1 MISDGQLEQNLQQGE
16 IAARERGL
24 RGTCRALIGCG
35 IATAALFWGFVI
47 VAFLLPAD
55 ETAANYDAIAVVL
68 AVLFLILAGISIAT
82 IVLGI
87 VYGVKC
93 RRFARLKKQYARRM
107 PGMSG
112 AAVSVSPAAS
122 APQTKDAVQ
131 PAAPCPPAP
140 QEVIPARPE
149 SLQPAP
155 VHPAQPSKPAQPAQ
169 YVQPIQAIP
178 APQPAECAQKY
189 SAPPQVSPLSAPQ
202 PPVKRRSRYWLWGI
216 AAAFVLLIVALA
228 CISASLP
235 YSDLALRD
243 SAYAIAAGAF
253 CVAFVSCLIGYMY
266 LRSEETGAELAA
278 FPPYPASVDA
288 RSYSLSRDKNLRSL
302 DYLFPEPSLRA
313 RAQTLRRQYTKAV
326 YIGFC
331 VGLAVG
337 MAVLLVLQLP
347 IALDAEADGWAF
359 PLVIGCAFVFGMC
372 AGVPFLIKL
381 AKVEKRNVAM
391 LEREPRYADNLLIYR
406 KYEAHSKG
414 RGRIPTALYLASIV
428 LGVLLAALIPAQP
441 VSVVAAILL
450 IVGAALNNHFVKKLR
465 LSVIPIEAKIDRAAS
480 DGDKAEL
487 EGDGT
492 GSKQGA

>member
-1 MISDGQLEQNLQQGE
+1 MISNQQLEQNLQQGE
-16 IAARERGL
+16 IAFKESAL

-93 RRFARLKKQYARRM
+93 RRFARLKKQYARQM

-112 AAVSVSPAAS
+112 AAVSAPPAAS

-140 QEVIPARPE
+140 QEGIPARPE

-189 SAPPQVSPLSAPQ
+189 SAPPQVSPLPAPQ

-216 AAAFVLLIVALA
+216 AAAFVLLVVALA

-288 RSYSLSRDKNLRSL
+288 RSYSLSRDKNMRSL

-465 LSVIPIEAKIDRAAS
+465 LSVIPIEAKIDQAAS
-480 DGDKAEL
+480 DGEKTRREEDRT
-487 EGDGT
+487 GD
-492 GSKQGA
+492 QGA

>member
-107 PGMSG
+107 QGISGG
-112 AAVSVSPAAS
+112 AAVSASLAATVS
-122 APQTKDAVQ
+122 QTKDAVQ
-131 PAAPCPPAP
+131 PAAPSTPAS
-140 QEVIPARPE
+140 QENGTQAMQEALPARTE
-149 SLQPAP
+149 VLQRA
-155 VHPAQPSKPAQPAQ
+155 PAQPVQPTQPAQ
-169 YVQPIQAIP
+169 SVF
-178 APQPAECAQKY
+178 APQRTERAQTY
-189 SAPPQVSPLSAPQ
+189 SALPQVSPLPAPQ

-216 AAAFVLLIVALA
+216 AAAFVLLVVALA

-428 LGVLLAALIPAQP
+428 LGVLLAALVPAQP

-465 LSVIPIEAKIDRAAS
+465 LSVIPIEAKIDQAAS
-480 DGDKAEL
+480 DGEKTRREEDRT
-487 EGDGT
+487 GD
-492 GSKQGA
+492 QGA

>member
-16 IAARERGL
+16 ITARERGL

-55 ETAANYDAIAVVL
+55 ETAANYDALAVVL

-107 PGMSG
+107 QGISGG
-112 AAVSVSPAAS
+112 AAVSASLAAS

-131 PAAPCPPAP
+131 PVAPCPPAS
-140 QEVIPARPE
+140 QENGTQAMQEALPARTE
-149 SLQPAP
+149 VLQRM
-155 VHPAQPSKPAQPAQ
+155 SAQPAQ

-178 APQPAECAQKY
+178 APQRTERAQTY
-189 SAPPQVSPLSAPQ
+189 SAPPQVSPLPAPQ

-216 AAAFVLLIVALA
+216 AAAFVLLVVALA

-243 SAYAIAAGAF
+243 SAYAIAAGVF

-414 RGRIPTALYLASIV
+414 RGRVPTALYLASIV

-465 LSVIPIEAKIDRAAS
+465 LSVIPIEAKIDQAHAS
-480 DGDKAEL
+480 DGEKTRQEEDRT
-487 EGDGT
+487 GD
-492 GSKQGA
+492 QGA

>member
-107 PGMSG
+107 RGISGG
-112 AAVSVSPAAS
+112 AAVSASPAAS
-122 APQTKDAVQ
+122 TPQTKDAVQ
-131 PAAPCPPAP
+131 TAAPSTPAS
-140 QEVIPARPE
+140 QENGTQAMQEALPARTE
-149 SLQPAP
+149 VLQRA
-155 VHPAQPSKPAQPAQ
+155 PAQP
-169 YVQPIQAIP
+169 VQPIQPAQSVF
-178 APQPAECAQKY
+178 APQRTERAQTY
-189 SAPPQVSPLSAPQ
+189 SALPQVSPLPAPQ

-216 AAAFVLLIVALA
+216 AAAFVLLVVALA

-313 RAQTLRRQYTKAV
+313 QAQTLRRQYTKAV

-465 LSVIPIEAKIDRAAS
+465 LSVIPIEAKIDQAAS
-480 DGDKAEL
+480 DGEKTRREEDRT
-487 EGDGT
+487 GD
-492 GSKQGA
+492 QGA

>member
-107 PGMSG
+107 QGMSG
-112 AAVSVSPAAS
+112 AAVSASLAATVS
-122 APQTKDAVQ
+122 QTKDAVQ
-131 PAAPCPPAP
+131 PVAPSTPTS
-140 QEVIPARPE
+140 QENGTQAMQEALPARTE
-149 SLQPAP
+149 VLQRM
-155 VHPAQPSKPAQPAQ
+155 PAQPAQ

-178 APQPAECAQKY
+178 APQ
-189 SAPPQVSPLSAPQ
+189 S
-202 PPVKRRSRYWLWGI
+202 PVKRRSRYWLWGI
-216 AAAFVLLIVALA
+216 AAAFVLLVVALA

-302 DYLFPEPSLRA
+302 DYLFPETSLRA

-331 VGLAVG
+331 IGLAVG

-465 LSVIPIEAKIDRAAS
+465 LSVIPIEAKIDQAHAS
-480 DGDKAEL
+480 DGEKTRQEEDRT
-487 EGDGT
+487 GD
-492 GSKQGA
+492 QGA

>member
-107 PGMSG
+107 PDMSG
-112 AAVSVSPAAS
+112 AAVSASLAAS
-122 APQTKDAVQ
+122 VPQTKDAVQ
-131 PAAPCPPAP
+131 PAAPCPPASQGSGAQAT
-140 QEVIPARPE
+140 QETLPTRTEV
-149 SLQPAP
+149 LQRA
-155 VHPAQPSKPAQPAQ
+155 PAQPVQPTQPAQ
-169 YVQPIQAIP
+169 SVF
-178 APQPAECAQKY
+178 APQRTERAQTY
-189 SAPPQVSPLSAPQ
+189 RALPQVSPLPAPQ
-202 PPVKRRSRYWLWGI
+202 PSVKRRSRYWLWGI

-313 RAQTLRRQYTKAV
+313 QAQTLRRQYTKAV

-428 LGVLLAALIPAQP
+428 LGVLLAALIPAYP

-465 LSVIPIEAKIDRAAS
+465 LSVIPIEAKIDQAHAS
-480 DGDKAEL
+480 DGEKTEQEEDRT
-487 EGDGT
+487 GD
-492 GSKQGA
+492 QGA

>member
-107 PGMSG
+107 QGMSG
-112 AAVSVSPAAS
+112 AAVSASLAATVS
-122 APQTKDAVQ
+122 QTKDAVQ
-131 PAAPCPPAP
+131 PVAPSTPTS
-140 QEVIPARPE
+140 QENGTQAMQEALPARTE
-149 SLQPAP
+149 VLQRM
-155 VHPAQPSKPAQPAQ
+155 PAQPAQ

-178 APQPAECAQKY
+178 APQ
-189 SAPPQVSPLSAPQ
+189 S
-202 PPVKRRSRYWLWGI
+202 PVKRRSRYWLWAI
-216 AAAFVLLIVALA
+216 AAAFVLLVVALA

-302 DYLFPEPSLRA
+302 DYLFPETSLRA

-331 VGLAVG
+331 IGLAVG

-465 LSVIPIEAKIDRAAS
+465 LSVIPIEAKIDQAHAS
-480 DGDKAEL
+480 DGEKTRQEEDRT
-487 EGDGT
+487 GD
-492 GSKQGA
+492 QGA

>member
-24 RGTCRALIGCG
+24 RETCRALIGCG

-55 ETAANYDAIAVVL
+55 ETAASYESIAAVL

-87 VYGVKC
+87 VCGVKC
-93 RRFARLKKQYARRM
+93 RRFARLKKQHARRM
-107 PGMSG
+107 PGMSGG

-122 APQTKDAVQ
+122 VPQTKDAVQ
-131 PAAPCPPAP
+131 PVAPSTPAS
-140 QEVIPARPE
+140 QENGTQAMQEAFPARTKV
-149 SLQPAP
+149 LQRA
-155 VHPAQPSKPAQPAQ
+155 PAQPAQ
-169 YVQPIQAIP
+169 PTQPAQSVF
-178 APQPAECAQKY
+178 APQRTERAQTY
-189 SAPPQVSPLSAPQ
+189 SALPQVSPLPAPQ
-202 PPVKRRSRYWLWGI
+202 PPVKRRSRYWLWAI
-216 AAAFVLLIVALA
+216 AAAFVLLVVALA

-288 RSYSLSRDKNLRSL
+288 RSYSLSRDKNMRSL
-302 DYLFPEPSLRA
+302 DYLFPEPTLRA

-347 IALDAEADGWAF
+347 IALDVEADGWAF

-465 LSVIPIEAKIDRAAS
+465 LSVIPIEAKIDQAAS
-480 DGDKAEL
+480 DGEKTEQ

-492 GSKQGA
+492 GKQGA

>member
-55 ETAANYDAIAVVL
+55 ETAANYDAIAAVL

-93 RRFARLKKQYARRM
+93 RRFVRLKKQYARQM

-112 AAVSVSPAAS
+112 AAVSASLAATV
-122 APQTKDAVQ
+122 PQTKDAVQ
-131 PAAPCPPAP
+131 PAAPCPPAS
-140 QEVIPARPE
+140 QENGAQATQETLPTRTEV
-149 SLQPAP
+149 LQRA
-155 VHPAQPSKPAQPAQ
+155 PAQPVQPTQPAQ
-169 YVQPIQAIP
+169 SVF
-178 APQPAECAQKY
+178 APQRTERAQTY
-189 SAPPQVSPLSAPQ
+189 SALPQVSPLPAPQ
-202 PPVKRRSRYWLWGI
+202 PPVKRRSRYWLWAI
-216 AAAFVLLIVALA
+216 AAAFVLLVVALA

-243 SAYAIAAGAF
+243 SAYAIAAGVF

-302 DYLFPEPSLRA
+302 DYLFPEPTLRA

-331 VGLAVG
+331 IGLAVG

-372 AGVPFLIKL
+372 ASVPFLIKL

-391 LEREPRYADNLLIYR
+391 LERDPRYADNLLIYR

-428 LGVLLAALIPAQP
+428 LGVLLAALLPAQP

-465 LSVIPIEAKIDRAAS
+465 LSVIPIEAKIDQAAS
-480 DGDKAEL
+480 DGEKTRREEDRT
-487 EGDGT
+487 GD
-492 GSKQGA
+492 QGA

>member
-1 MISDGQLEQNLQQGE
+1 MISDGQLEENLQQGE

-55 ETAANYDAIAVVL
+55 ETAANYDAIAAVL

-107 PGMSG
+107 QGMSGG
-112 AAVSVSPAAS
+112 AAVSASLAAT

-131 PAAPCPPAP
+131 PAAPCPPAS
-140 QEVIPARPE
+140 QENGTQAMQEALPARTE
-149 SLQPAP
+149 VLQRA
-155 VHPAQPSKPAQPAQ
+155 PAQPVQPTQPAQ
-169 YVQPIQAIP
+169 SVF
-178 APQPAECAQKY
+178 APQRTEYAQKY
-189 SAPPQVSPLSAPQ
+189 SALPQVSPLPAPQ

-216 AAAFVLLIVALA
+216 AAAFVLLVVALA

-302 DYLFPEPSLRA
+302 DYLFPEPTLRA

-331 VGLAVG
+331 IGLAVG
-337 MAVLLVLQLP
+337 MAVLQ
-347 IALDAEADGWAF
+347 
-359 PLVIGCAFVFGMC
+359 IGRA
-372 AGVPFLIKL
+372 
-381 AKVEKRNVAM
+381 
-391 LEREPRYADNLLIYR
+391 
-406 KYEAHSKG
+406 
-414 RGRIPTALYLASIV
+414 
-428 LGVLLAALIPAQP
+428 
-441 VSVVAAILL
+441 VV
-450 IVGAALNNHFVKKLR
+450 
-465 LSVIPIEAKIDRAAS
+465 
-480 DGDKAEL
+480 
-487 EGDGT
+487 
-492 GSKQGA
+492 

>member
-112 AAVSVSPAAS
+112 AAVSASLAATV
-122 APQTKDAVQ
+122 PQTKDAVQ
-131 PAAPCPPAP
+131 PAAPCPPAS
-140 QEVIPARPE
+140 QENGTQAMQEALPARTE
-149 SLQPAP
+149 VLQRA
-155 VHPAQPSKPAQPAQ
+155 PAQPVQPTQPAQ
-169 YVQPIQAIP
+169 SVF
-178 APQPAECAQKY
+178 APQRTERAQTY
-189 SAPPQVSPLSAPQ
+189 SALPQVSPLPAPQ
-202 PPVKRRSRYWLWGI
+202 PPVKRRSRYWLWAI
-216 AAAFVLLIVALA
+216 AAAFVLLVVALA

-302 DYLFPEPSLRA
+302 DYLFPEPTLRA

-331 VGLAVG
+331 IGLAVG

-347 IALDAEADGWAF
+347 IALDVEADGWAF

-465 LSVIPIEAKIDRAAS
+465 LSVIPIEAKIDQAAS
-480 DGDKAEL
+480 DGEKTRREEDRT
-487 EGDGT
+487 GD
-492 GSKQGA
+492 QGA

>member
-1 MISDGQLEQNLQQGE
+1 MISNQELEQNLQQGE
-16 IAARERGL
+16 ILYKERSL

-55 ETAANYDAIAVVL
+55 ETAANYDAIAAVL

-107 PGMSG
+107 QGMSG
-112 AAVSVSPAAS
+112 AAVSASLAATVS
-122 APQTKDAVQ
+122 QTKDAVQ
-131 PAAPCPPAP
+131 PVAPSTATS
-140 QEVIPARPE
+140 QENGTQAMQEALPARTE
-149 SLQPAP
+149 VLQRM
-155 VHPAQPSKPAQPAQ
+155 PAQPAQ

-178 APQPAECAQKY
+178 APQ
-189 SAPPQVSPLSAPQ
+189 S
-202 PPVKRRSRYWLWGI
+202 PVKRRSRYWLWGI
-216 AAAFVLLIVALA
+216 AAAFVLLVVALA

-302 DYLFPEPSLRA
+302 DYLFPETSLRA

-331 VGLAVG
+331 IGLAVG

-465 LSVIPIEAKIDRAAS
+465 LSVIPIEAKIDQPHAS
-480 DGDKAEL
+480 DGEKTRQEEDRT
-487 EGDGT
+487 GD
-492 GSKQGA
+492 QGA

>member
-1 MISDGQLEQNLQQGE
+1 MISNQELEQNLQQGE
-16 IAARERGL
+16 ILYKERSL
-24 RGTCRALIGCG
+24 RGTCRALNGCG

-68 AVLFLILAGISIAT
+68 AVLFLVLAGVSIAT

-93 RRFARLKKQYARRM
+93 RRFARLKRQYARRM

-131 PAAPCPPAP
+131 PAAPCPPAL

-178 APQPAECAQKY
+178 APQSAECAQKY
-189 SAPPQVSPLSAPQ
+189 SAPPQVSPLPAPQ

-216 AAAFVLLIVALA
+216 AAAFVLLVVALA

-253 CVAFVSCLIGYMY
+253 CVAFVSCLIGYLY

-391 LEREPRYADNLLIYR
+391 LERDPRYADNLLIYR
-406 KYEAHSKG
+406 TYEAHSKG

-465 LSVIPIEAKIDRAAS
+465 LSVIPIEAKIDQAHAS
-480 DGDKAEL
+480 DGEKTEQ

-492 GSKQGA
+492 GKQGA

>member
-107 PGMSG
+107 QGMSG

-131 PAAPCPPAP
+131 PAATCPPASQGSGAQAM
-140 QEVIPARPE
+140 QETLPTRTEV
-149 SLQPAP
+149 LQRM
-155 VHPAQPSKPAQPAQ
+155 PAQPAQ

-178 APQPAECAQKY
+178 
-189 SAPPQVSPLSAPQ
+189 APQ

-216 AAAFVLLIVALA
+216 AAAFVLLVVALA

-253 CVAFVSCLIGYMY
+253 CVAFVSCLIGYLY

-288 RSYSLSRDKNLRSL
+288 RSYSLSRDKNLRSP

-372 AGVPFLIKL
+372 ASVPFLIKL

-391 LEREPRYADNLLIYR
+391 LERDPRYADNLLIYR

-428 LGVLLAALIPAQP
+428 LGVLLAALLPAQP

-465 LSVIPIEAKIDRAAS
+465 LSVIPIEAKIDQAAS
-480 DGDKAEL
+480 DGEKTRREEDRT
-487 EGDGT
+487 GD
-492 GSKQGA
+492 QGA

>member
-55 ETAANYDAIAVVL
+55 ETAANYDAIAAVL

-107 PGMSG
+107 QGISGG
-112 AAVSVSPAAS
+112 AAVSASPAAS

-131 PAAPCPPAP
+131 PVAPSTPAS
-140 QEVIPARPE
+140 QENGTQAMQEALPARTE
-149 SLQPAP
+149 VLQRA
-155 VHPAQPSKPAQPAQ
+155 PAQPAQ
-169 YVQPIQAIP
+169 PTQPAQSVF
-178 APQPAECAQKY
+178 APQRTERAQTY
-189 SAPPQVSPLSAPQ
+189 SALPQVSPLPAPQ

-216 AAAFVLLIVALA
+216 AAAFVLLVVALA

-288 RSYSLSRDKNLRSL
+288 RSYSLSRDKNMRSL

-313 RAQTLRRQYTKAV
+313 RAQTLCRQYTKAV

-347 IALDAEADGWAF
+347 IALDVEADGWAF

-450 IVGAALNNHFVKKLR
+450 IVGAALSNHFVKKLR
-465 LSVIPIEAKIDRAAS
+465 LSVIPIEAKIDQAHAS
-480 DGDKAEL
+480 DGEKTEQ

-492 GSKQGA
+492 GKQGA

>member
-68 AVLFLILAGISIAT
+68 AVLFLVLAGVSIAT

-107 PGMSG
+107 RGISGG
-112 AAVSVSPAAS
+112 AAVSASPAAS

-131 PAAPCPPAP
+131 TAAPSTPAS
-140 QEVIPARPE
+140 QENGTQAMQEALPARTE
-149 SLQPAP
+149 VLQRA
-155 VHPAQPSKPAQPAQ
+155 PAQP
-169 YVQPIQAIP
+169 VQPIQPAQSVF
-178 APQPAECAQKY
+178 APQRTERAQTY
-189 SAPPQVSPLSAPQ
+189 SALPQVSPLPAPQ

-216 AAAFVLLIVALA
+216 AAAFVLLVVALA

-302 DYLFPEPSLRA
+302 DYLFPEPTLRA

-391 LEREPRYADNLLIYR
+391 LERDPRYADNLLIYR

-414 RGRIPTALYLASIV
+414 RGRVPTALYLASIV

-465 LSVIPIEAKIDRAAS
+465 LSVIPIEAKIDQAAS
-480 DGDKAEL
+480 DGEKTRQEEDRT
-487 EGDGT
+487 GD
-492 GSKQGA
+492 QGA

>member
-107 PGMSG
+107 QGMSG
-112 AAVSVSPAAS
+112 AAVSASLAATVS
-122 APQTKDAVQ
+122 QTKDAVQ
-131 PAAPCPPAP
+131 PVAPSTPTS
-140 QEVIPARPE
+140 QENGTQAMQEALPARTE
-149 SLQPAP
+149 VLQRM
-155 VHPAQPSKPAQPAQ
+155 PAQPAQ

-178 APQPAECAQKY
+178 APQ
-189 SAPPQVSPLSAPQ
+189 S
-202 PPVKRRSRYWLWGI
+202 PVKRRSRYWLWGI
-216 AAAFVLLIVALA
+216 AAAFVLLVVALA

-302 DYLFPEPSLRA
+302 DYLFPETSLRA

-331 VGLAVG
+331 IGLAVG

-465 LSVIPIEAKIDRAAS
+465 LSVIPIEAKIDQAHAS
-480 DGDKAEL
+480 DGEKTRQ
-487 EGDGT
+487 EGDRT
-492 GSKQGA
+492 GDQGA

>member
-107 PGMSG
+107 QGISGG
-112 AAVSVSPAAS
+112 AAVSASLAATVS
-122 APQTKDAVQ
+122 QTKDAVQ
-131 PAAPCPPAP
+131 PAAPSTPAS
-140 QEVIPARPE
+140 QENGTQAMQEALPARTE
-149 SLQPAP
+149 VLQRA
-155 VHPAQPSKPAQPAQ
+155 PAQPVQPTQPAQ
-169 YVQPIQAIP
+169 SVF
-178 APQPAECAQKY
+178 APQRTERAQTY
-189 SAPPQVSPLSAPQ
+189 SALPQVSPLPAPQ

-216 AAAFVLLIVALA
+216 AAAFVLLVVALA

-406 KYEAHSKG
+406 KYETHSKG

-465 LSVIPIEAKIDRAAS
+465 LSVIPIEAKIDQAAS
-480 DGDKAEL
+480 DGEKTRREEDRT
-487 EGDGT
+487 GD
-492 GSKQGA
+492 QGA

>member
-68 AVLFLILAGISIAT
+68 AVLFLVLAGVSIAT

-107 PGMSG
+107 RGISGG
-112 AAVSVSPAAS
+112 AAVSASPAAS

-131 PAAPCPPAP
+131 TAAPSTPAS
-140 QEVIPARPE
+140 QENGTQAMQEALPARTE
-149 SLQPAP
+149 VLQRA
-155 VHPAQPSKPAQPAQ
+155 PAQP
-169 YVQPIQAIP
+169 VQPIQPAQSVF
-178 APQPAECAQKY
+178 APQRTERAQTY
-189 SAPPQVSPLSAPQ
+189 SALPQVSPLPAPQ

-216 AAAFVLLIVALA
+216 AAAFVLLVVALA

-381 AKVEKRNVAM
+381 AKVEKHNVAM
-391 LEREPRYADNLLIYR
+391 LESEPRYADNLLIYR

-414 RGRIPTALYLASIV
+414 RGRVPTALYLASIV

-465 LSVIPIEAKIDRAAS
+465 LSVIPIEAKIDQAAS
-480 DGDKAEL
+480 DGEKTRQEEDRT
-487 EGDGT
+487 GD
-492 GSKQGA
+492 QGA

>member
-107 PGMSG
+107 QGMSG
-112 AAVSVSPAAS
+112 AAVSASLAATVS
-122 APQTKDAVQ
+122 QTKDAVQ
-131 PAAPCPPAP
+131 PVAPSTPTS
-140 QEVIPARPE
+140 QENGTQAMQEALPARTE
-149 SLQPAP
+149 VLQRM
-155 VHPAQPSKPAQPAQ
+155 PAQPAQ

-178 APQPAECAQKY
+178 APQ
-189 SAPPQVSPLSAPQ
+189 S
-202 PPVKRRSRYWLWGI
+202 PVKRRSRYWLWGI
-216 AAAFVLLIVALA
+216 AAAFVLLVVALA

-302 DYLFPEPSLRA
+302 DYLFPETSLRA

-331 VGLAVG
+331 IGLAVG

-465 LSVIPIEAKIDRAAS
+465 LSVIPIEAKIDQAHAS
-480 DGDKAEL
+480 DGEKTEQEEDRT
-487 EGDGT
+487 GD
-492 GSKQGA
+492 QGA

>member
-68 AVLFLILAGISIAT
+68 AVLFLVLAGVSIAT

-107 PGMSG
+107 PGISGG
-112 AAVSVSPAAS
+112 AAVSASPAAS

-131 PAAPCPPAP
+131 TVAPSTPAS
-140 QEVIPARPE
+140 QENGTQAMQEALPARTE
-149 SLQPAP
+149 VLQRA
-155 VHPAQPSKPAQPAQ
+155 PAQPAQ
-169 YVQPIQAIP
+169 PIQPAQSVF
-178 APQPAECAQKY
+178 APQRTERAQTY
-189 SAPPQVSPLSAPQ
+189 SALPQVSPLPAPQ
-202 PPVKRRSRYWLWGI
+202 PPVKRRSRYWLWAI
-216 AAAFVLLIVALA
+216 AAAFVLLVVALA

-331 VGLAVG
+331 IGLAVG

-428 LGVLLAALIPAQP
+428 LGVLLAALIPAYP

-465 LSVIPIEAKIDRAAS
+465 LSVIPIEAKIDQAHAS
-480 DGDKAEL
+480 DGEKTEQ

-492 GSKQGA
+492 GKQGA

>member
-55 ETAANYDAIAVVL
+55 ETAANYDAIAAVL

-112 AAVSVSPAAS
+112 GAAVSASLAATVS
-122 APQTKDAVQ
+122 QTKDAVQ
-131 PAAPCPPAP
+131 PVAPSTPTS
-140 QEVIPARPE
+140 QENGTQAMQEALPARTE
-149 SLQPAP
+149 VLQR
-155 VHPAQPSKPAQPAQ
+155 VPAQP
-169 YVQPIQAIP
+169 VQPIQPAQSVF
-178 APQPAECAQKY
+178 APQRTERAQTY
-189 SAPPQVSPLSAPQ
+189 SGLPQVSPLPAPQ

-216 AAAFVLLIVALA
+216 AAAFVLLVVALA

-302 DYLFPEPSLRA
+302 DYLFPEPTLRA

-331 VGLAVG
+331 IGLAVG

-347 IALDAEADGWAF
+347 IALDVEADGWAF

-465 LSVIPIEAKIDRAAS
+465 LSVIPIEAKIDQAHAS
-480 DGDKAEL
+480 DGEKTEQ

-492 GSKQGA
+492 GKQGA

>member
-107 PGMSG
+107 QGISGG
-112 AAVSVSPAAS
+112 AAVSASLAATVS
-122 APQTKDAVQ
+122 QTKDAVQ
-131 PAAPCPPAP
+131 PAAPSTPAS
-140 QEVIPARPE
+140 QENGTQAMQEALPARTE
-149 SLQPAP
+149 VLQRA
-155 VHPAQPSKPAQPAQ
+155 PAQPVQPTQPAQ
-169 YVQPIQAIP
+169 SVF
-178 APQPAECAQKY
+178 APQRTERAQTY
-189 SAPPQVSPLSAPQ
+189 SALPQVSPLPAPQ

-216 AAAFVLLIVALA
+216 AAAFVLLVVALA

-406 KYEAHSKG
+406 KYETHSKG
-414 RGRIPTALYLASIV
+414 RGRISTALYLASIV
-428 LGVLLAALIPAQP
+428 LGVLLAALLPAQP

-465 LSVIPIEAKIDRAAS
+465 LSVIPIEAKIDQAAS
-480 DGDKAEL
+480 DGEKTRREEDRT
-487 EGDGT
+487 GD
-492 GSKQGA
+492 QGA

>member
-107 PGMSG
+107 QGMSG
-112 AAVSVSPAAS
+112 AAVSASLAATVS
-122 APQTKDAVQ
+122 QTKDAVQ
-131 PAAPCPPAP
+131 PVAPSTPTS
-140 QEVIPARPE
+140 QENGTQAMQEALPARTE
-149 SLQPAP
+149 VLQRM
-155 VHPAQPSKPAQPAQ
+155 PAQPAQ

-178 APQPAECAQKY
+178 APQ
-189 SAPPQVSPLSAPQ
+189 S
-202 PPVKRRSRYWLWGI
+202 PVKRRSRYWLWGI
-216 AAAFVLLIVALA
+216 AAFVLLVVALA

-302 DYLFPEPSLRA
+302 DYLFPEPTLRA

-465 LSVIPIEAKIDRAAS
+465 LSVIPIEAKIDQAHAS
-480 DGDKAEL
+480 DGEKTRQEEDRT
-487 EGDGT
+487 GD
-492 GSKQGA
+492 QGA

>member
-55 ETAANYDAIAVVL
+55 ETAPNYDAIAAVL
-68 AVLFLILAGISIAT
+68 AILFLVLAGVSIAT

-131 PAAPCPPAP
+131 PVAPSTPAS
-140 QEVIPARPE
+140 QENGTQAMQEALPARTE
-149 SLQPAP
+149 VLQRA
-155 VHPAQPSKPAQPAQ
+155 PAQPAQ
-169 YVQPIQAIP
+169 PIQPAQSVF
-178 APQPAECAQKY
+178 APQRTERAQTY
-189 SAPPQVSPLSAPQ
+189 SAPPQVSPLPAPQ
-202 PPVKRRSRYWLWGI
+202 PPVKRRSRYWLWAI
-216 AAAFVLLIVALA
+216 AAAFVLLVVALA

-243 SAYAIAAGAF
+243 SSYAIAAGAF

-331 VGLAVG
+331 IGLAVG

-428 LGVLLAALIPAQP
+428 LGVLLAALLPAQP

-465 LSVIPIEAKIDRAAS
+465 LSVIPIEAKIDQAAS
-480 DGDKAEL
+480 DGEKTRREEDRTGDQ
-487 EGDGT
+487 EG
-492 GSKQGA
+492 

>member
-178 APQPAECAQKY
+178 APQP
-189 SAPPQVSPLSAPQ
+189 
-202 PPVKRRSRYWLWGI
+202 PVKRRSRYWLWGI
-216 AAAFVLLIVALA
+216 AAAFVLLVVALA

-253 CVAFVSCLIGYMY
+253 CVAFVSCLIGYLY

-465 LSVIPIEAKIDRAAS
+465 LSVIPIEAKIDQAHAS
-480 DGDKAEL
+480 DGEKTRQ
-487 EGDGT
+487 EGDRT
-492 GSKQGA
+492 GDQGA

>member
-107 PGMSG
+107 QGMSG
-112 AAVSVSPAAS
+112 AAVSASLAATVS
-122 APQTKDAVQ
+122 QTKDAVQ
-131 PAAPCPPAP
+131 PVAPSTPTS
-140 QEVIPARPE
+140 QENGTQAMQEALPARTE
-149 SLQPAP
+149 VLQRM
-155 VHPAQPSKPAQPAQ
+155 PAQPAQ

-178 APQPAECAQKY
+178 APQ
-189 SAPPQVSPLSAPQ
+189 S
-202 PPVKRRSRYWLWGI
+202 PVKRRSRYWLWGI
-216 AAAFVLLIVALA
+216 AAAFVLLVVALA

-253 CVAFVSCLIGYMY
+253 CVAFVSCLIGYLY

-428 LGVLLAALIPAQP
+428 LGVLLAALLPAQP

-465 LSVIPIEAKIDRAAS
+465 LSVIPIEAKIDQAHAS
-480 DGDKAEL
+480 DGEKTRQ
-487 EGDGT
+487 EGDRT
-492 GSKQGA
+492 GDQGA

>member
-93 RRFARLKKQYARRM
+93 RRFARLKKQYVRRM
-107 PGMSG
+107 QGISGG
-112 AAVSVSPAAS
+112 AAVSASPAAS

-131 PAAPCPPAP
+131 PVAPSTPTS
-140 QEVIPARPE
+140 QENGTQAMQEALPARTE
-149 SLQPAP
+149 VLQRM
-155 VHPAQPSKPAQPAQ
+155 PAQPAQ

-178 APQPAECAQKY
+178 APQ
-189 SAPPQVSPLSAPQ
+189 S
-202 PPVKRRSRYWLWGI
+202 PVKRRSRYWLWGI
-216 AAAFVLLIVALA
+216 AAAFVLLVVALA

-331 VGLAVG
+331 IGLAVG

-347 IALDAEADGWAF
+347 IALDVEADGWAF

-465 LSVIPIEAKIDRAAS
+465 LSVIPIEAKIDQAHAS
-480 DGDKAEL
+480 DGEKTRQ
-487 EGDGT
+487 EGDRT
-492 GSKQGA
+492 GDQGA

>member
-55 ETAANYDAIAVVL
+55 ETAANYDAIAAVL
-68 AVLFLILAGISIAT
+68 AILFLVLAGVSIAT

-131 PAAPCPPAP
+131 PVAPSTPAS
-140 QEVIPARPE
+140 QENGTQAMQEALPARTE
-149 SLQPAP
+149 VLQRA
-155 VHPAQPSKPAQPAQ
+155 PAQPAQ
-169 YVQPIQAIP
+169 PIQPAQSVF
-178 APQPAECAQKY
+178 APQRTERAQTY
-189 SAPPQVSPLSAPQ
+189 SAPPQVSPLPAPQ
-202 PPVKRRSRYWLWGI
+202 PPVKRRSRYWLWAI
-216 AAAFVLLIVALA
+216 AAAFVLLVVALA

-243 SAYAIAAGAF
+243 SSYAIAAGAF

-331 VGLAVG
+331 IGLAVG

-428 LGVLLAALIPAQP
+428 LGVLLAALLPAQP

-465 LSVIPIEAKIDRAAS
+465 LSVIPIEAKIDQAAS
-480 DGDKAEL
+480 DGEKTRREEDRTGDQ
-487 EGDGT
+487 EG
-492 GSKQGA
+492 

>member
-55 ETAANYDAIAVVL
+55 ETAANYDAIAAVL

-107 PGMSG
+107 QGMSG
-112 AAVSVSPAAS
+112 AAVSASLAATVS
-122 APQTKDAVQ
+122 QTKDAVQ
-131 PAAPCPPAP
+131 PVAPSTPTS
-140 QEVIPARPE
+140 QENGTQAMQEALPARTE
-149 SLQPAP
+149 VLQRM
-155 VHPAQPSKPAQPAQ
+155 PAQPAQ

-178 APQPAECAQKY
+178 APQ
-189 SAPPQVSPLSAPQ
+189 S
-202 PPVKRRSRYWLWGI
+202 PVKRRSRYWLWGI
-216 AAAFVLLIVALA
+216 AAAFVLLVVALA

-253 CVAFVSCLIGYMY
+253 CVAFVSCLIGYIY

-302 DYLFPEPSLRA
+302 DYLFPETSLRA

-465 LSVIPIEAKIDRAAS
+465 LSVIPIEAKIDQPHAS
-480 DGDKAEL
+480 DGEKTRQEEDRT
-487 EGDGT
+487 GD
-492 GSKQGA
+492 QGA

>member
-16 IAARERGL
+16 IAAGQRGL

-35 IATAALFWGFVI
+35 IATAALFLGFVI

-68 AVLFLILAGISIAT
+68 AVLFLILAGVSIAT

-93 RRFARLKKQYARRM
+93 RRFARLKKQYARQM

-112 AAVSVSPAAS
+112 SAVSAPPAAS

-131 PAAPCPPAP
+131 PAAPFPPAL
-140 QEVIPARPE
+140 QEVIPARSE

-155 VHPAQPSKPAQPAQ
+155 VQPAQPSKPAQPEQ

-178 APQPAECAQKY
+178 APQ
-189 SAPPQVSPLSAPQ
+189 S
-202 PPVKRRSRYWLWGI
+202 PVKRRSRYWLWGI
-216 AAAFVLLIVALA
+216 AAAFVLLVVALA

-331 VGLAVG
+331 IGLAVG

-347 IALDAEADGWAF
+347 IALDVEADGWAF

-391 LEREPRYADNLLIYR
+391 LEREPRYADSLLIYR

-414 RGRIPTALYLASIV
+414 RGRVPTALYLASIV

-441 VSVVAAILL
+441 VSVVSAILL

-465 LSVIPIEAKIDRAAS
+465 LSVIPIEAKIDQAHAS
-480 DGDKAEL
+480 DGEKTRQEEDRT
-487 EGDGT
+487 GD
-492 GSKQGA
+492 QGA

>member
-1 MISDGQLEQNLQQGE
+1 MISDGHLEENLQQGE
-16 IAARERGL
+16 IAAGQRGL

-68 AVLFLILAGISIAT
+68 AVLFLVLAGVSIAT

-131 PAAPCPPAP
+131 PAATCPPAP

-178 APQPAECAQKY
+178 APQP
-189 SAPPQVSPLSAPQ
+189 
-202 PPVKRRSRYWLWGI
+202 PVKRRSRYWLWAI
-216 AAAFVLLIVALA
+216 AAAFVLLVVALA

-253 CVAFVSCLIGYMY
+253 CVAFVSCLIGYLY

-391 LEREPRYADNLLIYR
+391 LERDPRYADNLLIYR

-428 LGVLLAALIPAQP
+428 LGVLLAALLPAQP

-465 LSVIPIEAKIDRAAS
+465 LSVIPIEAKIDQAAS
-480 DGDKAEL
+480 DGEKTRREEDRT
-487 EGDGT
+487 GD
-492 GSKQGA
+492 QGA

>member
-107 PGMSG
+107 QGISGG
-112 AAVSVSPAAS
+112 AAVSASLAATVS
-122 APQTKDAVQ
+122 QTKDAVQ
-131 PAAPCPPAP
+131 PAAPSTPAS
-140 QEVIPARPE
+140 QENGTQAMQEALPARTE
-149 SLQPAP
+149 VLQRA
-155 VHPAQPSKPAQPAQ
+155 PAQP
-169 YVQPIQAIP
+169 VQPIQPAQSVF
-178 APQPAECAQKY
+178 APQRTERAQTY
-189 SAPPQVSPLSAPQ
+189 SALPQVSPLPAPQ

-216 AAAFVLLIVALA
+216 AAAFVLLVVALA

-288 RSYSLSRDKNLRSL
+288 RSYSLSRDKNMRSL

-372 AGVPFLIKL
+372 AAVPFLIKL
-381 AKVEKRNVAM
+381 ANVEKRNVAT

-465 LSVIPIEAKIDRAAS
+465 LSVIPIEAKIDQAHAS
-480 DGDKAEL
+480 DGEKTEQ
-487 EGDGT
+487 EGDRT
-492 GSKQGA
+492 GDQGA

>member
-55 ETAANYDAIAVVL
+55 ETAANYDAIAAVL

-93 RRFARLKKQYARRM
+93 RRFARLKKQYARQM

-112 AAVSVSPAAS
+112 AAVSASLAATV
-122 APQTKDAVQ
+122 PQTKDAVQ
-131 PAAPCPPAP
+131 PAAPCPPAS
-140 QEVIPARPE
+140 QENGTQAMQEALPARTE
-149 SLQPAP
+149 VLQRA
-155 VHPAQPSKPAQPAQ
+155 PAQPAQ
-169 YVQPIQAIP
+169 PTQPAQVVP
-178 APQPAECAQKY
+178 APQRTERAQTY
-189 SAPPQVSPLSAPQ
+189 SALPQVSPLPAPQ

-216 AAAFVLLIVALA
+216 AAAFVLLVVALA

-331 VGLAVG
+331 IGLAVG

-465 LSVIPIEAKIDRAAS
+465 LSVIPIEAKIDQAHAS
-480 DGDKAEL
+480 DGEKTRQEEDRT
-487 EGDGT
+487 GD
-492 GSKQGA
+492 QGA

>member
-107 PGMSG
+107 QGISGG
-112 AAVSVSPAAS
+112 AAVSASLAATVS
-122 APQTKDAVQ
+122 QTKDAVQ
-131 PAAPCPPAP
+131 PAAPSTPAS
-140 QEVIPARPE
+140 QENGTQAMQEALPARTE
-149 SLQPAP
+149 VLQRA
-155 VHPAQPSKPAQPAQ
+155 PAQP
-169 YVQPIQAIP
+169 VQPIQPAQSVF
-178 APQPAECAQKY
+178 APQRTERAQTY
-189 SAPPQVSPLSAPQ
+189 SALPQVSPLPAPQ

-216 AAAFVLLIVALA
+216 AAAFVLLVVALA

-288 RSYSLSRDKNLRSL
+288 RSYSLSRDKNMRSL

-465 LSVIPIEAKIDRAAS
+465 LSVIPIEAKIDQAHAS
-480 DGDKAEL
+480 DGEKTEQ
-487 EGDGT
+487 EGDRT
-492 GSKQGA
+492 GDQGA

>member
-112 AAVSVSPAAS
+112 GAAVSASLAATVS
-122 APQTKDAVQ
+122 QTKDAVQ
-131 PAAPCPPAP
+131 PVAASTPAS
-140 QEVIPARPE
+140 QENGTQAMQEALPARTE
-149 SLQPAP
+149 VLQRA
-155 VHPAQPSKPAQPAQ
+155 PAQPVQPTQPAQ
-169 YVQPIQAIP
+169 SVF
-178 APQPAECAQKY
+178 APQRTERAQTY
-189 SAPPQVSPLSAPQ
+189 SALPQVSPLPAPQ
-202 PPVKRRSRYWLWGI
+202 PPVKRRSRYWLWAI
-216 AAAFVLLIVALA
+216 AAAFVLLVVALA

-331 VGLAVG
+331 IGLAVG

-414 RGRIPTALYLASIV
+414 RGRVPTALYLASIA

-465 LSVIPIEAKIDRAAS
+465 LSVIPIEAKIDQAHAS
-480 DGDKAEL
+480 DGEKTEQ

-492 GSKQGA
+492 GKQGA

>member
-47 VAFLLPAD
+47 VAFLLPTD
-55 ETAANYDAIAVVL
+55 ETAANYDAIAAVL

-107 PGMSG
+107 QGISGG
-112 AAVSVSPAAS
+112 AAVSASLAATVS
-122 APQTKDAVQ
+122 QTKDAVQ
-131 PAAPCPPAP
+131 PVAPSTPAS
-140 QEVIPARPE
+140 QENGTQAMQEALPARTKV
-149 SLQPAP
+149 LQRA
-155 VHPAQPSKPAQPAQ
+155 PAQPAQ
-169 YVQPIQAIP
+169 PTQPAQSVF
-178 APQPAECAQKY
+178 APQRTERAQTY
-189 SAPPQVSPLSAPQ
+189 SALPQVSPLPAPQ

-216 AAAFVLLIVALA
+216 AAAFVLLVVALA

-253 CVAFVSCLIGYMY
+253 CVAFVSCLIGYLY

-331 VGLAVG
+331 IGLAVG

-428 LGVLLAALIPAQP
+428 LGVLLAALLPAQP

-465 LSVIPIEAKIDRAAS
+465 LSVIPIEAKIDQAHAS
-480 DGDKAEL
+480 DGEKTRQEEDRT
-487 EGDGT
+487 GD
-492 GSKQGA
+492 QGA

>member
-93 RRFARLKKQYARRM
+93 RRFARLKKQYVRRM
-107 PGMSG
+107 QGISGG
-112 AAVSVSPAAS
+112 AAVSASPAAS

-131 PAAPCPPAP
+131 PAAPSTPAS
-140 QEVIPARPE
+140 QENGTQAMQEALPARTE
-149 SLQPAP
+149 VLQRA
-155 VHPAQPSKPAQPAQ
+155 PAQPAQ
-169 YVQPIQAIP
+169 PIQPAQSVF
-178 APQPAECAQKY
+178 APQRTERAQTY
-189 SAPPQVSPLSAPQ
+189 SALPQVSPLPAPQ
-202 PPVKRRSRYWLWGI
+202 PPVKRRSRYWLWAI
-216 AAAFVLLIVALA
+216 AAAFVLLVVALA

-253 CVAFVSCLIGYMY
+253 CVAFVSCLIGYIY

-288 RSYSLSRDKNLRSL
+288 RSYSLSRDKNMRSL
-302 DYLFPEPSLRA
+302 DYLFPEPTLRA

-465 LSVIPIEAKIDRAAS
+465 LSVIPIEAKIDQAHAS
-480 DGDKAEL
+480 DGEKTRQEEDRT
-487 EGDGT
+487 GD
-492 GSKQGA
+492 QGA

>member
-131 PAAPCPPAP
+131 PAASCPPAP
-140 QEVIPARPE
+140 QGSGAQATQETLPTRTEV
-149 SLQPAP
+149 LQRM
-155 VHPAQPSKPAQPAQ
+155 PAQPAQ
-169 YVQPIQAIP
+169 PTQPAQSVF
-178 APQPAECAQKY
+178 APQRTERAQTY
-189 SAPPQVSPLSAPQ
+189 SALPQVSPLPAPQ

-216 AAAFVLLIVALA
+216 AAAFVLLVVALA

-253 CVAFVSCLIGYMY
+253 CVAFVSCLIGYLY

-391 LEREPRYADNLLIYR
+391 LERDPRYADNLLIYR

-428 LGVLLAALIPAQP
+428 LGVLLAALLPAQP

-465 LSVIPIEAKIDRAAS
+465 LSVIPIEAKIDQAAS
-480 DGDKAEL
+480 DGEKTRREEDRT
-487 EGDGT
+487 GD
-492 GSKQGA
+492 QGA